1 MRNYLSNERIL
12 INDILFNDKT
22 KDISK
27 RKKNIDF
34 DKIIRLASS
43 ELIIPLLYYKIFKKK
58 IIKQFPKEFIKY
70 IKYIYDINKQR
81 NIQIIDEIKEIDSKF
96 KKEKIKFHFTKGS
109 DFLLNNLYE
118 DIGLRML
125 GDIDILVEE
134 KHIKQA
140 QKVLKN
146 NNYFSNS
153 DYVFW
158 KTKHLPRFR
167 NKDKIA
173 AVEIHKEVLLIRHKK
188 KLNSESIF
196 EFKMNNKVRSL
207 ICLLNYQINDFGY
220 LRCNTSIRTTY
231 DFLLVYDK
239 KFLERLEEI
248 KEIRKYLHLTNLQIE
263 NKFHIRKYF
272 FDQLYL
278 KRHKLKQV
286 NKLFY
291 EIDEFFCK
299 VLIRLPI
306 YFMQSIEFL
315 FNKDYRTRVIKKLQN

>member
-1 MRNYLSNERIL
+1 MQNYLSNERIL
-12 INDILFNDKT
+12 INDILFSDKT

-27 RKKNIDF
+27 QIKNINF
-34 DKIIRLASS
+34 DKLMRIASS
-43 ELIIPLLYYKIFKKK
+43 ELIIPLIYYKIFKKK
-58 IIKQFPKEFIKY
+58 IIKQFPKEFVKY
-70 IKYIYDINKQR
+70 IKYIYEANKER
-81 NIQIIDEIKEIDSKF
+81 NIQIIKEIKEIDSKF
-96 KKEKIKFHFTKGS
+96 KKEKIEFYFTKGS
-109 DFLLNNLYE
+109 DFLLNNFYE

-125 GDIDILVEE
+125 GDIDILV
-134 KHIKQA
+134 KKKYIKQA
-140 QKVLKN
+140 QKILKN

-153 DYVFW
+153 NYVFW
-158 KTKHLPRFR
+158 KTKHLPRFI
-167 NKDKIA
+167 NKNKIA
-173 AVEIHKEVLLIRHKK
+173 AVEIHQEILLIRHKK
-188 KLNSESIF
+188 KLNSEIIF

-239 KFLERLEEI
+239 KFLERFEKI

-263 NKFHIRKYF
+263 NKFQVRKYF

-286 NKLFY
+286 NRLFY

-299 VLIRLPI
+299 VLINLPI

-315 FNKDYRTRVIKKLQN
+315 FNKDYRKRVIKKLQN

>member
-1 MRNYLSNERIL
+1 MQNYLSNERIL
-12 INDILFNDKT
+12 INDILFSDKT

-27 RKKNIDF
+27 RKKNINF
-34 DKIIRLASS
+34 DKIIRIASS

-58 IIKQFPKEFIKY
+58 ITKHFPKEFIKY
-70 IKYIYDINKQR
+70 IKYIYELNKQR
-81 NIQIIDEIKEIDSKF
+81 NIQIINQIKEIDSKF
-96 KKEKIKFHFTKGS
+96 KKEKIEFHFTKGS

-125 GDIDILVEE
+125 GDIDILVEK
-134 KHIKQA
+134 KHIKNA
-140 QKVLKN
+140 KKVLRN
-146 NNYFSNS
+146 INYFSNS
-153 DYVFW
+153 NYVFW
-158 KTKHLPRFR
+158 KTKHLPRFI

-173 AVEIHKEVLLIRHKK
+173 AVEIHQEVLLIRHKK
-188 KLNSESIF
+188 KLNSASIF

-239 KFLERLEEI
+239 KFLGRLEEI
-248 KEIRKYLHLTNLQIE
+248 KETRKYLHLTNLQIE
-263 NKFHIRKYF
+263 NKFQIKKKF

-278 KRHKLKQV
+278 RRHKLKQV
-286 NKLFY
+286 SGLFY

-299 VLIRLPI
+299 ILIHLPI

-315 FNKDYRTRVIKKLQN
+315 FNKKYRERVIKKLQN